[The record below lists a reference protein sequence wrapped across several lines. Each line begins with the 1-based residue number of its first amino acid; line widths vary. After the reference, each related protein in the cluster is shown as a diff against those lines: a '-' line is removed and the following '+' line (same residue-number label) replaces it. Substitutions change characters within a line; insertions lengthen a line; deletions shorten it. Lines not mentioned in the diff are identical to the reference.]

1 MIVVLRSKEPKA
13 WSGVN
18 QYRNCHTDIAT
29 YWLKNGNKHTGLN
42 DIDRERLEG
51 ILGFD
56 LKPSS
61 PYWKTFFIR
70 NTGEDITLNTDVA
83 IDELRYLFLVGSEGV
98 TGHRLVQASLS
109 EPKATA
115 DYIIVNEEE
124 EAKVKNS
131 VSKLK
136 RKAFKEFDKL
146 SATEVRKALRLYGM
160 KAETMSA
167 EQAENNLF
175 DLVEESPENF
185 IELWVNNKTR
195 ETQFLIESAISKNV
209 VRRNKNSYYY
219 GTDTIGYSMEDAIV
233 FLEDRKNN
241 DIKMAIKN
249 GIEIK

>member
-1 MIVVLRSKEPKA
+1 MKVVLRSKEPKA

-18 QYRNCHTDIAT
+18 QYRNCHTDIST
-29 YWLKNGNKHTGLN
+29 FWLENGNKHTGLN
-42 DIDRERLEG
+42 AEDEERLSNK
-51 ILGFD
+51 LGFD
-56 LKPSS
+56 LKPNS

-70 NTGEDITLNTDVA
+70 NTGEDISLNTDVA

-98 TGHRLVQASLS
+98 NGHKLVQVSLS
-109 EPKATA
+109 QPKATA
-115 DYIIVNEEE
+115 VYIIVNEEE

-131 VSKLK
+131 ASKLK

-160 KAETMSA
+160 KAESMSA

-175 DLVEESPENF
+175 DLVEENPTNF

-209 VRRNKNSYYY
+209 MRKNKNSYYY
-219 GTDTIGYSMEDAIV
+219 GTDAIGYSIDDAIA
-233 FLEDRKNN
+233 FLEDKKNN
-241 DIKMAIKN
+241 DIKIAIKN